1 MKDGGG
7 GAELGSRLEGGSESS
22 SMIVLQVIL
31 PRMEHQTKRK
41 RRRAYE
47 GCGRWRLIRD
57 TADDRT
63 TPVEGIGRGQKRG
76 WSVVCEYLRA
86 SQRAQS
92 LAGQQFFFFFFEN
105 PRTPGGPTYSGLV
118 IPQKKNRVVFIAPI
132 HFFSSSPPSGS
143 QLWQGARSS
152 NYPVNSPP
160 SPLMS
165 MQRITMNLFQP
176 SKSGD
181 AVAWGQHLSMPLH
194 CPIFYLGRRCVR
206 FLESPKAQGLVN
218 CCFFKKNHQI
228 STD

>member
-47 GCGRWRLIRD
+47 GCGRWRLIPD

-63 TPVEGIGRGQKRG
+63 TPVEGIGRGQKGG
-76 WSVVCEYLRA
+76 WSVVCEYLHA

-105 PRTPGGPTYSGLV
+105 LLTPGGPTYSGSV
-118 IPQKKNRVVFIAPI
+118 IPQKKKSGCLHSADSF
-132 HFFSSSPPSGS
+132 FLLFSSQRLPALARCALLQLSSKLPP
-143 QLWQGARSS
+143 L
-152 NYPVNSPP
+152 YPHEH
-160 SPLMS
+160 
-165 MQRITMNLFQP
+165 
-176 SKSGD
+176 
-181 AVAWGQHLSMPLH
+181 A
-194 CPIFYLGRRCVR
+194 
-206 FLESPKAQGLVN
+206 
-218 CCFFKKNHQI
+218 KNNNELI
-228 STD
+228 PA